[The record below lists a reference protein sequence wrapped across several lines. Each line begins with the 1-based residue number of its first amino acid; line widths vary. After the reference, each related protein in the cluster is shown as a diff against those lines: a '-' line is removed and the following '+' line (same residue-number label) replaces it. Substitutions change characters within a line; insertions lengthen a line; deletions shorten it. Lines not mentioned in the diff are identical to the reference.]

1 MRPNRSLALRKQ
13 YAASS
18 SREQR
23 ALDAAE
29 TILEASGLRYQ
40 SGQIAGLALLLVMFA
55 EHEIRL
61 AERARDQSPAV
72 DAVRE
77 DPQ

>member
-1 MRPNRSLALRKQ
+1 MRPNRSLALRNQ

-18 SREQR
+18 PREQR

-40 SGQIAGLALLLVMFA
+40 SGQITGLALLLVTFA

-61 AERARDQSPAV
+61 AERARDQPSTA

-77 DPQ
+77 DSR